1 MRATKTKKEKTKKKE
16 SRRSRSREAATLRG
30 QRGCEAS
37 DAKEEITEEEKK
49 VEEEK
54 EVIRN
59 VKVNMNDVEYSVNN
73 KIVEMCRFSDKNI
86 PKDVF
91 ETMLFFAEIIIRVGE
106 EPFLQLSKPLGDI
119 ITQNE
124 MKKIQTIDKQILIN
138 LLSYSTDTNI
148 PALHNFICYTL

>member
-1 MRATKTKKEKTKKKE
+1 MRATKTKKEPKTKKEKKTI
-16 SRRSRSREAATLRG
+16 S
-30 QRGCEAS
+30 
-37 DAKEEITEEEKK
+37 EEEVEKEEEKK
-49 VEEEK
+49 VEEIK
-54 EVIRN
+54 EVKE
-59 VKVNMNDVEYSVNN
+59 VKVNMNDVEYNINN

-106 EPFLQLSKPLGDI
+106 EPFLQLSKPIGDI

>member
-16 SRRSRSREAATLRG
+16 IK
-30 QRGCEAS
+30 
-37 DAKEEITEEEKK
+37 KEEI
-49 VEEEK
+49 VEEEMSEAIREVK
-54 EVIRN
+54 EEMI
-59 VKVNMNDVEYSVNN
+59 KVNMNDVEYNVNN
-73 KIVEMCRFSDKNI
+73 KIVEMCQFSDKNI

-106 EPFLQLSKPLGDI
+106 EPFLQLSKPIGDI

>member
-1 MRATKTKKEKTKKKE
+1 MRATKTKKEKTKKEKVK
-16 SRRSRSREAATLRG
+16 
-30 QRGCEAS
+30 
-37 DAKEEITEEEKK
+37 KEEIVEEKEEKK

-54 EVIRN
+54 MSEAIRL

>member
-1 MRATKTKKEKTKKKE
+1 MRATKTKKEKTKKEKVK
-16 SRRSRSREAATLRG
+16 
-30 QRGCEAS
+30 
-37 DAKEEITEEEKK
+37 KEEIVEEKEEKK

-54 EVIRN
+54 MSEAIRL

-91 ETMLFFAEIIIRVGE
+91 ETMLFFAEIILRVGE

>member
-1 MRATKTKKEKTKKKE
+1 M
-16 SRRSRSREAATLRG
+16 
-30 QRGCEAS
+30 
-37 DAKEEITEEEKK
+37 
-49 VEEEK
+49 EEEK

-148 PALHNFICYTL
+148 PALHNFICYTLWFSFIFYKKILLIIIFRTSIGILWLRCLLMSNSV